1 MSQLLAMY
9 NSVGNTA
16 FSGMIG
22 QIAPFFSTI
31 DARFTELRPNFAEIT
46 MPFRREVTNHL
57 GTVHAIAM
65 CNMAELVAGTMTD
78 ASIPAGCRWIPKAM
92 SVQYLAKAKTDL
104 RAVSSGE
111 GLDWTAGGDID
122 VPVDVFDTNGTQVFS
137 AKITMNVRPGDL
149 VLSADAQKMA

>member
-1 MSQLLAMY
+1 MSQMLAMY
-9 NSVGNTA
+9 NSVGNDA
-16 FSGMIG
+16 FSAMIG

-31 DARFTELRPNFAEIT
+31 DARFTILRPNYAEIV

-104 RAVSSGE
+104 RAVSNGE
-111 GLDWTAGGDID
+111 GLDWAAGGDIP
-122 VPVDVFDTNGTQVFS
+122 VPVDVFDTNGVKVFS
-137 AKITMNVRPGDL
+137 AVITMNVRPGEL
-149 VLSADAQKMA
+149 VLSDEARKLG

>member
-9 NSVGNTA
+9 NSVGPDA
-16 FSGMIG
+16 FSGMVG

-31 DARFTELRPNFAEIT
+31 NARFTALRPNFAEIT

-104 RAVSSGE
+104 RGVSSGE
-111 GLDWTAGGDID
+111 GLDWASGGDID
-122 VPVDVFDTNGTQVFS
+122 VPVEIFDTNGVKVFS
-137 AKITMNVRPGDL
+137 AVITMNVRPGEL
-149 VLSADAQKMA
+149 VLSDDAKKLA

>member
-9 NSVGNTA
+9 NSVGNAA

-31 DARFTELRPNFAEIT
+31 NATFTELRPNFAEIT

-92 SVQYLAKAKTDL
+92 SVHTWP
-104 RAVSSGE
+104 RPRPTCGRCPAVK
-111 GLDWTAGGDID
+111 DWTGRRAATSRCRWTSSTPTGSKSF
-122 VPVDVFDTNGTQVFS
+122 PRKS
-137 AKITMNVRPGDL
+137 P
-149 VLSADAQKMA
+149 